1 MLAAMRYRLGDLEL
15 DTERFELRADGAAVA
30 VEPQVLAVLQLL
42 VEQRDRLVTKDMLIE
57 RVWGGRIVSEAAIAS
72 RIKSARAALG
82 DDGTAQRMIRTVH
95 GRGFRYVGEVAGEMA
110 PATAAPAPHAAP
122 ARPALAVLPFGWI
135 GAAGPHGI
143 AAEAIP
149 HELIAELARLRWLH
163 VIARGSS
170 FRLGAGSAD
179 VREVGA
185 RLGVGYCVSGTLEV
199 QGPRVSVAVELADT
213 RDAGV
218 VWAERY
224 AVPAAELHHVRADIV
239 AALVSALDL
248 QIPANEARRAAA
260 AGPERIDAWAAYH
273 LGLARMYRFTAADIS
288 AARAQFARAA
298 ELEPGFAR
306 ALAGLSFTHFED
318 AFMKFAEPGAAA
330 RAARTLA
337 EAAVAA
343 DPLDPFACFV
353 MGRSFWLD
361 GGLDDGLAWL
371 DRATGL
377 SPNYAQGIYA
387 TAWTQTLLARFEEG
401 EANASRA
408 LALSPIDPLGY
419 AMHATRALALLG
431 RGAHDEAAALADRA
445 ARMPGA
451 HVFIAVIA
459 AASASLAG
467 DAAAARRWA
476 ATARSRAPGL
486 SLGDFFAS
494 FPFRDTATRT
504 ALAGALAKAGL

>member
-1 MLAAMRYRLGDLEL
+1 M
-15 DTERFELRADGAAVA
+15 
-30 VEPQVLAVLQLL
+30 
-42 VEQRDRLVTKDMLIE
+42 
-57 RVWGGRIVSEAAIAS
+57 
-72 RIKSARAALG
+72 
-82 DDGTAQRMIRTVH
+82 
-95 GRGFRYVGEVAGEMA
+95 
-110 PATAAPAPHAAP
+110 
-122 ARPALAVLPFGWI
+122 LPFGWI
-135 GAAGPHGI
+135 GAPDAHAV

-149 HELIAELARLRWLH
+149 HELIAGLARLRWLH

-170 FRLGAGSAD
+170 FRLGAEGGD
-179 VREVGA
+179 VRIVGE
-185 RLGVGYCVSGTLEV
+185 RLGVRYCVSGTLEV
-199 QGPRVSVAVELADT
+199 QGARVAVAVELADT
-213 RDAGV
+213 RDAGI

-224 AVPAAELHHVRADIV
+224 RVPAAELHHVRADIV

-248 QIPANEARRAAA
+248 QIPAHEARRAAG
-260 AGPERIDAWAAYH
+260 AGPDHIDAWAAYH
-273 LGLARMYRFTAADIS
+273 LGLARMYRFTAADNE

-318 AFMKFAEPGAAA
+318 AFMRFAEPGTAA
-330 RAARTLA
+330 RAARELA

-361 GGLDDGLAWL
+361 GRLDDGLTWL

-387 TAWTQTLLARFEEG
+387 TAWTQTLLAQFDEG
-401 EANASRA
+401 EANAARA

-431 RGAHDEAAALADRA
+431 RGAHDEAAALAGRA

-451 HVFIAVIA
+451 HAFIAVIA
-459 AASASLAG
+459 AASAELAG

-476 ATARSRAPGL
+476 AAARNRAPGL
-486 SLGDFFAS
+486 TPADFFAS
-494 FPFRDTATRT
+494 FPFRDEAIRA